1 MLSWSWHK
9 PGYLQ
14 SVQNDACKKPF
25 VVTVVKKET
34 SRGMV
39 KKFRPMSGGGG
50 QWGWRGGGVT
60 PTPGRQVWSPSKL
73 YHKLNRTSKVTCT
86 GTL

>member
-9 PGYLQ
+9 PGYLP
-14 SVQNDACKKPF
+14 QNAACKKPY

-50 QWGWRGGGVT
+50 SGDGYTNSRKAGLEPQ
-60 PTPGRQVWSPSKL
+60 QVVS
-73 YHKLNRTSKVTCT
+73 
-86 GTL
+86 